1 MIGIALIV
9 FGEPSQRVAQE
20 LIAQCQIMRDD
31 FLEEAK
37 KSLRA
42 NELVDYNVFSGLA
55 QQAQEEMNRICKTLV
70 GDANL

>member
-1 MIGIALIV
+1 MIGLALIV

-20 LIAQCQIMRDD
+20 LIAQCQIMRDQ

-42 NELVDYNVFSGLA
+42 NELVDYKTFSELA
-55 QQAQEEMNRICKTLV
+55 QQAQEELNRICKTL
-70 GDANL
+70 GEANI